1 MGLLQP
7 TPFYLALVTL
17 ITLRYIASG
26 VDVGDLSPTRRWLR
40 DVVIA
45 LVVATAGHL
54 VPAHSPLMSVL
65 MMLAYLVGFMVL
77 TLWLYRRFENSVG
90 GSIAG
95 HILVIMVCLV
105 VAMIAMALPILLLAK
120 LGIPGIASSAAAT

>member
-1 MGLLQP
+1 MGVLQP
-7 TPFYLALVTL
+7 TSFYLAFVAL
-17 ITLRYIASG
+17 ITLRFIGSG
-26 VDVGDLSPTRRWLR
+26 ADVEAPTSTRGWLR
-40 DVVIA
+40 DVIIA
-45 LVVATAGHL
+45 LAVGAAGHL

-77 TLWLYRRFENSVG
+77 TLWLYRRFESSMG

-95 HILVIMVCLV
+95 RILVIMVCLV

-120 LGIPGIASSAAAT
+120 LGIPGIASGAAAT

>member
-7 TPFYLALVTL
+7 TSFYLGLVTL
-17 ITLRYIASG
+17 ITLRFIASG
-26 VDVGDLSPTRRWLR
+26 IKEGASSSTRGWLR
-40 DVVIA
+40 DVGIA
-45 LVVATAGHL
+45 LVVAIAGHL
-54 VPAHSPLMSVL
+54 VPSHSSMMSVL

-77 TLWLYRRFENSVG
+77 TLWLYRRFGTSVD

-95 HILVIMVCLV
+95 RILVIMVCLV

-120 LGIPGIASSAAAT
+120 LGV